1 MWLASKKGTSM
12 NINQPF
18 DPLLLNGL
26 GSKRDRK
33 WNHILYSVMFDIGII
48 LIAMSV
54 YLLYGILLKWYD
66 SNLMFFISYLTIML
80 AFTIYCILWLYIHIL
95 LFKNGLANKHTDK
108 SNPILVCEYQGGFK
122 NYCVWILGFLYIVI
136 VYSMAIVL
144 SVFAPPFIVIVLFH
158 IFISKPFLLKR
169 ILLFE
174 NDVILEYR
182 IFGNLKLSREG
193 LALITLP
200 RRNHRL
206 NISPLAFVR
215 PVFFNNKYVIPY
227 FCTRF
232 NPFGMSN
239 VNTLIKELDSQ
250 MGYSAEK
257 IIAKNQRPFIGLKR
271 VLMETNNE

>member
-33 WNHILYSVMFDIGII
+33 WNHILYSVMSFNAALSIPIGLYILNGII
-48 LIAMSV
+48 K
-54 YLLYGILLKWYD
+54 KWYYHD
-66 SNLMFFISYLTIML
+66 WFLISYVICIFDVLIFL
-80 AFTIYCILWLYIHIL
+80 AIWCYLHIAI
-95 LFKNGLANKHTDK
+95 FKHTRTHKHINKH
-108 SNPILVCEYQGGFK
+108 NPILVCEYQGSFK
-122 NYCVWILGFLYIVI
+122 NYCVWILGFLYIFI

-193 LALITLP
+193 LALMAIP
-200 RRNHRL
+200 RPSKN
-206 NISPLAFVR
+206 LAFVR
-215 PVFFNNKYVIPY
+215 PQLFAQDKYPHIMAN

-232 NPFGMSN
+232 NPFGMNN
-239 VNTLIKELDSQ
+239 VNALIQELDSQ
-250 MGYSAEK
+250 MGYSAYEMTKNKKVFTTDIDWNCLK
-257 IIAKNQRPFIGLKR
+257 IYL
-271 VLMETNNE
+271 

>member
-1 MWLASKKGTSM
+1 M
-12 NINQPF
+12 NKTDKPF
-18 DPLLLNGL
+18 DPLLFNGL
-26 GSKRDRK
+26 GSKRDRR
-33 WNHILYSVMFDIGII
+33 WNHILYSVMFDIGAI
-48 LIAMSV
+48 LIAMSM
-54 YLLYGILLKWYD
+54 YLLYGTLSKWYD
-66 SNLMFFISYLTIML
+66 SSLIFFISYFVITFMF
-80 AFTIYCILWLYIHIL
+80 AMYGVLWLYIHIL
-95 LFKNGLANKHTDK
+95 LFKNGLANKHIDK
-108 SNPILVCEYQGGFK
+108 SNPILVCQYQGSFK
-122 NYCVWILGFLYIVI
+122 NYCVWALGFLYIFI
-136 VYSMAIVL
+136 TYSIAIVL
-144 SVFAPPFIVIVLFH
+144 SIFAPPFIVVVLFH
-158 IFISKPFLLKR
+158 IFLSKPFLLKR
-169 ILLFE
+169 ILLFK
-174 NDVILEYR
+174 DYVILEYR
-182 IFGNLKLSREG
+182 ILGNVKLSREG

-200 RRNHRL
+200 RRSYRL